1 MAAVQEISPQK
12 KSLKKMAAYCRV
24 STKAQD
30 YLDSLTTQE
39 QYYKELINTNPSW
52 QFVGIYSDGYYYQRT
67 KAAKR
72 ADIRMQTELFSA
84 CGYLL

>member
-39 QYYKELINTNPSW
+39 QYYKELINTNPS
-52 QFVGIYSDGYYYQRT
+52 S
-67 KAAKR
+67 
-72 ADIRMQTELFSA
+72 
-84 CGYLL
+84 